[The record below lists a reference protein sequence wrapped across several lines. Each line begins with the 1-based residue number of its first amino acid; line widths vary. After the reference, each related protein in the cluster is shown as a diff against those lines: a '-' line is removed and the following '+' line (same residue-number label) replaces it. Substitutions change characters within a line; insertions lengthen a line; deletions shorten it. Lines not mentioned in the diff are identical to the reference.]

1 MRRALV
7 ALFLGAFLSVPAF
20 GQIVYEPVKYQY
32 RVGDQTFYYGGS
44 NPYLLDFAYRHAVVE
59 NLGYGRSS
67 FGQRFENHAPVYSDA
82 LPYRDMTD
90 LYWNGSDAANEAN
103 ASASRYFRK
112 RDALETAHYDVDGT
126 IVVPAN
132 GPSIYYRPVAEYPV
146 RPILP
151 RTTRPSA
158 TNPAKKGEV
167 IIIPK
172 NLLDRPLKSF
182 IKPGKQVASARD

>member
-7 ALFLGAFLSVPAF
+7 ALFAVALFSMPAF
-20 GQIVYEPVKYQY
+20 GQIVYEPVKYQH
-32 RVGDQTFYYGGS
+32 RVGDQVFYYGGS

-59 NLGYGRSS
+59 NLSYGRST
-67 FGQRFENHAPVYSDA
+67 FGQRFQNHEPVYSDV
-82 LPYRDMTD
+82 LPYRDLTD
-90 LYWNGSDAANEAN
+90 VYWDASDAANEAN

-126 IVVPAN
+126 IVVPAG
-132 GPSIYYRPVAEYPV
+132 GPSVYYSRVTEYPV

-172 NLLDRPLKSF
+172 SLLDRPLKSF